1 MMQLT
6 KTSAPG
12 TARVESAQDFDQE
25 DNYFDQLQETAETEF
40 LRLNSSHHR
49 TPRLYEEGRY

>member
-1 MMQLT
+1 MMQQQHH
-6 KTSAPG
+6 SAP
-12 TARVESAQDFDQE
+12 ARSRTESAQDFDQE

>member
-1 MMQLT
+1 MMQQHH
-6 KTSAPG
+6 SAP
-12 TARVESAQDFDQE
+12 ARSRTESAQDFDQE

>member
-1 MMQLT
+1 MIQQMNHRV
-6 KTSAPG
+6 P
-12 TARVESAQDFDQE
+12 ARAESAQDFDQE

-49 TPRLYEEGRY
+49 TPRLYEESRY